1 MTTAACD
8 VVRAA
13 VAMVLLSIVTVQA
26 QPQTPTSLAT
36 ADAAMQ
42 SGRFED
48 AARQYE
54 AWLAAHP
61 DTKEVLLAL
70 GVCRIQLGRP
80 RDAAAVLRRY
90 VTLVPDSAAGHAALG
105 VALLDGASTTDAKVA
120 LGKALSIN
128 PGQTNAIEA
137 LARIHLV
144 EGDPTRAA
152 ELLQPLVESAQPDS
166 QREDVRTLLA
176 EALIRSGRAA
186 AAAALLDGDLAA
198 SPHRSIQTYT
208 TAAWARIKSGDLGR
222 AAEIC
227 EQGMRLYPD
236 SEIEGVYLSLPGKL
250 LAERTAARLAALQ
263 KTPEISEMI
272 ALGRVLTDVDP
283 ARQTRANELAR
294 QLLSEAVRLAPANP
308 SAHYNYGRAMGRT
321 DMAAAL
327 ALWQKA
333 LTLSPDDELRM
344 QVYTQI
350 AKAKDA
356 QDDAAGAEA
365 AFAAALEINR
375 RLARRVPEAAL
386 EFVRFRQLH
395 AQTAEAATLLDEI
408 VGWNPWSPEARVER
422 ARLLADS
429 GQWEQ
434 VAAEGEF
441 VLRHAGEDL
450 KLVRVAH
457 LLLARA
463 YFRLKQPDKA
473 QMHRT
478 WLESH

>member
-1 MTTAACD
+1 MLLLGVATPVEPQDAA
-8 VVRAA
+8 R
-13 VAMVLLSIVTVQA
+13 
-26 QPQTPTSLAT
+26 SLAA

-42 SGRFED
+42 AGRFED

-54 AWLAAHP
+54 EWLAAHP
-61 DTKEVLLAL
+61 EAKEVLLAL

-80 RDAAAVLRRY
+80 RDAAVVLRRY
-90 VTLVPDSAAGHAALG
+90 VSLVPDSAPGHAALG
-105 VALLDGASTTDAKVA
+105 VALLDGASTSEAKGA
-120 LGKALSIN
+120 LGKALSLN
-128 PGQTNAIEA
+128 PAQTNAIEA
-137 LARIHLV
+137 MARIYLV
-144 EGDPTRAA
+144 EGDPKRSAD
-152 ELLQPLVESAQPDS
+152 LLQSLVEGAQADS
-166 QREDVRTLLA
+166 QREDIRTLLA
-176 EALIRSGRAA
+176 EALIRSGSAA
-186 AAAALLDGDLAA
+186 AAAALLEGDLAA
-198 SPHRSIQTYT
+198 SPRRSIQTYT
-208 TAAWARIKSGDLGR
+208 TAAWARIKSGDLER

-236 SEIEGVYLSLPGKL
+236 SEIEGVYLSLPGKV

-294 QLLSEAVRLAPANP
+294 QLLAEAVAMAPGNA
-308 SAHYNYGRAMGRT
+308 SALYNYGRAVRET
-321 DMAAAL
+321 DIAAAL
-327 ALWQKA
+327 TLWEKA

-344 QVYTQI
+344 QIWTQI
-350 AKAKDA
+350 AKANDT
-356 QDDAAGAEA
+356 QGNTAGAEA
-365 AFAAALEINR
+365 AFAAALEVNR

-395 AQTAEAATLLDEI
+395 AQTAEAASLLDEI

-434 VAAEGEF
+434 VIAEGEF

-450 KLVRVAH
+450 NLVRVAH

-473 QMHRT
+473 QVHRA